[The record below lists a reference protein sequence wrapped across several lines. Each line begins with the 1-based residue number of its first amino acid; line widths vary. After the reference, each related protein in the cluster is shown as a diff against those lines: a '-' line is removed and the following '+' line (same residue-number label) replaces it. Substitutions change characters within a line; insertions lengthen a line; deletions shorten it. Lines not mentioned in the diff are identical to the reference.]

1 MATTPN
7 IALQAQD
14 EITYMRPVSNCAGCG
29 DTKVS
34 WSVLEG
40 MRRFNRANEL
50 KGKNRYEVIY
60 AADRGCGNLQ
70 GYHAYRIVDAIFCM
84 GSGVIVGEGLK
95 ESCSEK
101 QVVIT
106 ASGDGGYNFN
116 MSGFKFAAKNKKW
129 GAITIVYNN
138 YNIRMTGGQIPL
150 EVNFDK
156 EGEALGFEV
165 IHVNPYHVDDN
176 AELFKELISRY
187 LNKDKIM
194 VVADGVCVVD
204 MVKDTKAVG
213 LNLGHFI
220 KSDACVDL
228 KFQHKKER
236 IAQEEPEKLKDLP
249 RFKCRLC
256 GIGLRCHALLN
267 NDPSQCFGCGAC
279 KQFPCPVGAL
289 SFEGPSFADSVRISE
304 LLTMYGV

>member
-1 MATTPN
+1 
-7 IALQAQD
+7 
-14 EITYMRPVSNCAGCG
+14 
-29 DTKVS
+29 
-34 WSVLEG
+34 
-40 MRRFNRANEL
+40 
-50 KGKNRYEVIY
+50 
-60 AADRGCGNLQ
+60 
-70 GYHAYRIVDAIFCM
+70 M

-101 QVVIT
+101 QIVIT

-150 EVNFDK
+150 EVDFDK
-156 EGEALGFEV
+156 EGAALGFEV
-165 IHVNPYHVDDN
+165 IHLNPYHVDDN
-176 AELFKELISRY
+176 AELFMELISRY

-204 MVKDTKAVG
+204 MAKDTKAVG

-220 KSDACVDL
+220 KSDECVDL
-228 KFQHKKER
+228 KFQQKKEQ

-267 NDPSQCFGCGAC
+267 NDPSLCFGCGAC

-289 SFEGPSFADSVRISE
+289 SFEGPSFADSVKIPE

>member
-14 EITYMRPVSNCAGCG
+14 ETTYMRPVSNCAGCG

-40 MRRFNRANEL
+40 MRRFNRAKEL
-50 KGKNRYEVIY
+50 RGKNRYEVIY

-84 GSGVIVGEGLK
+84 GSGVILGEGLK
-95 ESCSEK
+95 ESCSER

-116 MSGFKFAAKNKKW
+116 MSGFKFAAKNKKR

-150 EVNFDK
+150 EVDFDK

-165 IHVNPYHVDDN
+165 IHLNPYRVDDN

-187 LNKDKIM
+187 LNKEKIM

-204 MVKDTKAVG
+204 MAKDSKAVG
-213 LNLGHFI
+213 LNLGHFV
-220 KSDACVDL
+220 KSDECVDL
-228 KFQHKKER
+228 KFQQKKEQ
-236 IAQEEPEKLKDLP
+236 IAQEQPEKLKDLP

-267 NDPSQCFGCGAC
+267 NDPSLCFGCGAC

-289 SFEGPSFADSVRISE
+289 SFAGPSFADSVSIPE
-304 LLTMYGV
+304 LLTMHRV

>member
-1 MATTPN
+1 MATASNLP
-7 IALQAQD
+7 LQAQD
-14 EITYMRPVSNCAGCG
+14 EITYMRPVSNCPGCG

-34 WSVLEG
+34 WSVFEG
-40 MRRFNRANEL
+40 MRRFNRAHKL

-70 GYHAYRIVDAIFCM
+70 GYHAYHIVDAIFCM

-101 QVVIT
+101 QIVVT

-116 MSGFKFAAKNKKW
+116 MSGFKFATKNKKY
-129 GAITIVYNN
+129 GSITIIYNN

-150 EVNFDK
+150 EVDFDK
-156 EGEALGFEV
+156 EGAALGFEV
-165 IHVNPYHVDDN
+165 IHLNPYRVDDN
-176 AELFKELISRY
+176 AEVFKELISRY
-187 LNKDKIM
+187 LNKEKTL

-204 MVKDTKAVG
+204 MVKDAKSVG
-213 LNLGHFI
+213 LKLGHFL
-220 KSDACVDL
+220 KSDECVDL

-236 IAQEEPEKLKDLP
+236 IFQEDPVKAKDLP

-267 NDPSQCFGCGAC
+267 NDPSLCFGCGAC

-289 SFEGPSFADSVRISE
+289 SFEGPSFADSTRIPE
-304 LLTMYGV
+304 LLTLYRV

>member
-1 MATTPN
+1 MATAPN
-7 IALQAQD
+7 LPLQPQD

-40 MRRFNRANEL
+40 MRRFNREHEF
-50 KGKNRYEVIY
+50 KGKSRYEVIY

-95 ESCSEK
+95 ESASEK
-101 QVVIT
+101 QVVVT

-116 MSGFKFAAKNKKW
+116 MSGFKFAAKNRKW

-150 EVNFDK
+150 EVDFDK
-156 EGEALGFEV
+156 EGTALGFEV

-176 AELFKELISRY
+176 AELFKDFISRY
-187 LNKDKIM
+187 LKKDKTM

-204 MVKDTKAVG
+204 MAKDAKAVG
-213 LNLGHFI
+213 LNLGRFV
-220 KSDACVDL
+220 KSDECVDL
-228 KFQHKKER
+228 KFQQEKER
-236 IAQEEPEKLKDLP
+236 ISQEEPEKFRDLP

-267 NDPSQCFGCGAC
+267 NDRSMCFGCGAC

-289 SFEGPSFADSVRISE
+289 NFKGPSFADSTRIPE
-304 LLTMYGV
+304 LLTMCSV

>member
-7 IALQAQD
+7 IALQPQD
-14 EITYMRPVSNCAGCG
+14 ETTYMRPVSNCAGCG

-40 MRRFNRANEL
+40 MRRFNRAKEL

-101 QVVIT
+101 QVVVT

-150 EVNFDK
+150 EVDFDK

-165 IHVNPYHVDDN
+165 IHLNPYHVDDN

-187 LNKDKIM
+187 LNKEKIM

-204 MVKDTKAVG
+204 MAKDSKAVG

-220 KSDACVDL
+220 KSDECVDL
-228 KFQHKKER
+228 KFQQKKER

-267 NDPSQCFGCGAC
+267 NDPSLCFGCGAC

-289 SFEGPSFADSVRISE
+289 SFAGPSFADSVRIPE
-304 LLTMYGV
+304 LLTMHRV